1 VLTELRIKNF
11 AIIDSLTLPLETGFN
26 VLTGETGA
34 GKSIIVGALGLLLG
48 ERATLDVIRTGAEK
62 ATVEGVFDASS
73 HRDVLAQLETLGV
86 DANDG
91 LIVMRREVNAT
102 GRTRAWI
109 NDTAATATALA
120 AIGRAL
126 VNLHGQHE
134 AQSLLDADSQRAVLD
149 AFAGAADLAALVH
162 NRFDTVRTIDAE
174 IDALRRRA
182 ADAERRADY
191 LQHVAREIEDA
202 KLSPG
207 EQELL
212 DEEARRLEHADELRT
227 LARNMGAVL
236 DGADDAVLPHLA
248 HVQRSLAAIQRID
261 PALSRLQD
269 LFDGGYYALEEL
281 ARALEDYARAI
292 DLDPA
297 RLEEVERRRD
307 VLFRL
312 TKKYGPAVADAIETG
327 RRARAEL
334 DLVDTAALDIRQLEQ
349 RRAAAQQALAAAARD
364 LSARRRDGVLRLGKE
379 VDALLPALGIPDGGF
394 SAGLT
399 ERAEIGAAGAEDV
412 EFLVALNVGHDAR
425 PLARV
430 ASGGELSRIMLALK
444 TILARIDRVP
454 TLVFDEVDAGIGGR
468 VGLQVG
474 DTMRRVAAHHQVLA
488 ITHLPQIAARA
499 HHHIVVTKGAR
510 GGVTT
515 ADTRVVRGPE
525 RVAEVA
531 RMLGGND
538 TSDVGLA
545 HARELL
551 ANADAGEAAAAP
563 AKAPATA
570 PRGATRR
577 RGHGSPPPAPG
588 TR

>member
-1 VLTELRIKNF
+1 MLTELRIKNF

-545 HARELL
+545 HA
-551 ANADAGEAAAAP
+551 
-563 AKAPATA
+563 
-570 PRGATRR
+570 
-577 RGHGSPPPAPG
+577 
-588 TR
+588 